1 MEIGRMTNSKASL
14 LCSCR
19 NLLAIIT
26 LQTRSVFDT
35 LTPLFCII
43 KRQPKVKKSK
53 QIAMSRS
60 RPEILLI
67 DDDPVLCQVFKDI
80 FSNEDWSIRTALSGN
95 QGLEIA
101 KAHKPD
107 IAVCDIILPDINGM
121 EVCKLLKKR
130 QPKLQVLFLS
140 GLNQTTEKV
149 IGLELGAEDYI
160 TKPFGIRELRARLR
174 AAVRRIGNSHATS
187 QAAQAPPH
195 INANGQIQL
204 GPLTLL
210 PEQKQIWI
218 EDSVIQLSN
227 RDYAILSVL
236 VSKPDQVFSRQDLI
250 SRMENNE
257 VNERTIDAQIRR
269 LRDKIESN
277 GTLKCIE
284 TVRGVGYRF
293 RIPNTTER
301 LIHEYSETDL
311 GISPESGGGL
321 GPSQ

>member
-1 MEIGRMTNSKASL
+1 
-14 LCSCR
+14 
-19 NLLAIIT
+19 
-26 LQTRSVFDT
+26 
-35 LTPLFCII
+35 
-43 KRQPKVKKSK
+43 
-53 QIAMSRS
+53 MSRA

-101 KAHKPD
+101 KIYKPD

-121 EVCKLLKKR
+121 DVCKLLKQR

-149 IGLELGAEDYI
+149 VGLELGAEDYI

-174 AAVRRIGNSHATS
+174 AAVRRIGKAYPIQQPTPAS
-187 QAAQAPPH
+187 QQP
-195 INANGQIQL
+195 NKEELQL
-204 GPLTLL
+204 GCLTLL
-210 PEQKQIWI
+210 PDKKQLWLEEQL
-218 EDSVIQLSN
+218 IQLST
-227 RDYAILSVL
+227 RDYEVLSVL
-236 VSKPDQVFSRQDLI
+236 VSKPDHVFSRQDLI
-250 SRMENNE
+250 SHMKHNE

-277 GTLKCIE
+277 GKIKCIE

-293 RIPNTTER
+293 RTPNTSER
-301 LIHEYSETDL
+301 LIHEYSDADL

>member
-1 MEIGRMTNSKASL
+1 
-14 LCSCR
+14 
-19 NLLAIIT
+19 
-26 LQTRSVFDT
+26 
-35 LTPLFCII
+35 
-43 KRQPKVKKSK
+43 
-53 QIAMSRS
+53 MSRT

-101 KAHKPD
+101 KEHKPD

-121 EVCKLLKKR
+121 DVCKLLKKR

-140 GLNQTTEKV
+140 GLSQTAEKV
-149 IGLELGAEDYI
+149 VGLELGAEDYI

-174 AAVRRIGNSHATS
+174 AAVRRIGMSYHIPQHSRLNASQQENSD
-187 QAAQAPPH
+187 QL
-195 INANGQIQL
+195 QL
-204 GPLTLL
+204 GCLTLL
-210 PEQKQIWI
+210 KTTKQIWL
-218 EDSVIQLSN
+218 EDQLIQLSN
-227 RDYAILSVL
+227 RDYHLFSVL
-236 VSKPDQVFSRQDLI
+236 ISKPDYVFSRQDLI
-250 SRMENNE
+250 AQMENNE

-277 GTLKCIE
+277 GTVKCIE

-293 RIPNTTER
+293 RTPNISER

-311 GISPESGGGL
+311 GISPEGGGGP

>member
-1 MEIGRMTNSKASL
+1 MTNPNASL

-35 LTPLFCII
+35 LTPVFCII
-43 KRQPKVKKSK
+43 KRQSKVKKSK
-53 QIAMSRS
+53 QITMSRF

-140 GLNQTTEKV
+140 GLNQTSEKV

-174 AAVRRIGNSHATS
+174 AAVRRIGNSYATL
-187 QAAQAPPH
+187 QTTPAPP
-195 INANGQIQL
+195 L
-204 GPLTLL
+204 GKCRGPNSIGSFDAAARNKTNLVRRFS
-210 PEQKQIWI
+210 
-218 EDSVIQLSN
+218 DSTQQ
-227 RDYAILSVL
+227 
-236 VSKPDQVFSRQDLI
+236 P
-250 SRMENNE
+250 
-257 VNERTIDAQIRR
+257 
-269 LRDKIESN
+269 
-277 GTLKCIE
+277 
-284 TVRGVGYRF
+284 
-293 RIPNTTER
+293 
-301 LIHEYSETDL
+301 
-311 GISPESGGGL
+311 
-321 GPSQ
+321 